1 MVRNWHWGA
10 AIFPDDKVKYMTLG
24 ADDTDEL
31 EENITEAEEVKE
43 TRDWGVQ

>member
-1 MVRNWHWGA
+1 
-10 AIFPDDKVKYMTLG
+10 MTLG

-43 TRDWGVQ
+43 TRDQGVQQIHPSNKMSKNNDTSDNF